1 VEVGASKGAFYHY
14 FDSKQALLQAV
25 VDRLVQSAAVVMGRV
40 LDEDKPAIDKL
51 RAYFQSIASYKSEQ
65 MDFLLA
71 LMRVWYSDDN
81 AIVRQ
86 KIRRQSWTLVAP
98 QIATI
103 IRQGI
108 AEGAFTLSDPDQM
121 ARVVLALILDAGDEA
136 GEMWLARQAGQ
147 MEYSEIRDRFTA
159 WPLALERVLGIAPGR
174 LELVDES
181 ILRLW
186 FEDVF
191 TTHPDVTNPRRE
203 N

>member
-1 VEVGASKGAFYHY
+1 MEVGASKGAFYHY

-25 VDRLVQSAAVVMGRV
+25 VDRLVQSAAVVMGCV